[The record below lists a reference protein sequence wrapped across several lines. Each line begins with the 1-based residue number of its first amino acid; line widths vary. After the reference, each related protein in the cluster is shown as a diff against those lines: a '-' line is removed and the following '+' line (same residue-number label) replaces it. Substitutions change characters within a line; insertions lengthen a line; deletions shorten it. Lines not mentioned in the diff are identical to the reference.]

1 VGYLADRL
9 ARLGVEEALVKAGAR
24 PGVEVL
30 IGPENNA
37 VVFEWE
43 PSITAGAELL
53 HGPRGSDA
61 RLDGRD

>member
-1 VGYLADRL
+1 
-9 ARLGVEEALVKAGAR
+9 
-24 PGVEVL
+24 VL
-30 IGPENNA
+30 IGPEDNA